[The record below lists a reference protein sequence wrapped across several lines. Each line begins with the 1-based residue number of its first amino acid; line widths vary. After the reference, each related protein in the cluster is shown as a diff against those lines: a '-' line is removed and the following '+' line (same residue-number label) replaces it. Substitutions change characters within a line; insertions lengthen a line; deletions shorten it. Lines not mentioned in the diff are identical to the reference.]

1 MPLANL
7 PALKNPVSLER
18 LAYNTLKD
26 AILSFQLLPG
36 DALVEADLAHQLGIS
51 KTPVR
56 DALLRLEKEGLVVK
70 IPYTGVR
77 VAEINQRTLI
87 EIFQIRSA
95 LEGLSAFLAVTN
107 FYEADV
113 QQAQGLIAAHQ
124 LALESGDIEQAS
136 RINRMFH
143 DLLIQRSQNQRL
155 ADILANLDD
164 HLRRYRLLSFYQ
176 KGRPIKSVNEHR
188 AVLHAIEAHDPKAA
202 EQAMNAHLLSVLQDL
217 ESEDVDSLIEHIRS
231 GRKPVTTSDEI

>member
-36 DALVEADLAHQLGIS
+36 DALVEADLAHQLAIS

-95 LEGLSAFLAVTN
+95 LEGLSAFLAVSN
-107 FYEADV
+107 FSEADV

-124 LALESGDIEQAS
+124 KALESGDIEQAS

-155 ADILANLDD
+155 AEILANLDD

-188 AVLHAIEAHDPKAA
+188 AVLHAIEAHDSKAA

-231 GRKPVTTSDEI
+231 GRKPVPTSDEI